1 MASNKTKTAVDVIKT
16 AYSAAKKVQQDTSNK
31 LAENKVASAAA
42 ASKKEL
48 EQRQQKELE
57 ALQQQYQYTPS
68 VDFMGVYNEYAKNLN
83 NILQQQKNALEQQK
97 TTKARSAYVASEQNK
112 AEIPRLLSNA
122 GVSGGLAERIR
133 TNQNT
138 AYQQNLASILSD
150 AATQGA
156 ELEQNNA
163 NLISNAYRE
172 AMGNQQAVENER
184 ALAQQQYA
192 NQLALLQQQQ
202 EYERQQA
209 NQQAA
214 DNIASDALSRVSGD
228 IYKKSNGKN
237 KLVSSEANQISS
249 IYNTAKTSGA
259 SQSTL
264 NQLESAMLAAA
275 QQRYEQK
282 YGGKKNPSMT
292 ETEYLQRYV
301 YDRINK

>member
-1 MASNKTKTAVDVIKT
+1 MANNKTKTAVDAIKT
-16 AYSAAKKVQQDTSNK
+16 AYSAAKKVQQSTSNK
-31 LAENKVASAAA
+31 MAENKVASAAA

-68 VDFMGVYNEYAKNLN
+68 VDFMGVYNEYANGLN

-122 GVSGGLAERIR
+122 GVSGGLAEKIR

-138 AYQQNLASILSD
+138 AYQQNLAGILSD

-156 ELEQNNA
+156 ELERNNA

-264 NQLESAMLAAA
+264 NQLETAMVAAA

-292 ETEYLQRYV
+292 ESEYLQRYV

>member
-150 AATQGA
+150 AAKQGA